1 MWMRLNFFGFWR
13 DLQMYIKIGKKFP
26 AFLAAAAMA
35 LCTAFPFSVGAENK
49 APAAGFNMEE
59 NADGS
64 ITVTGYGGG
73 KNAVIPA
80 EYGGKKVT
88 AVGSGAFAGT
98 DIISVTIPAS
108 VASIHKDAFKGCGSL
123 EKVIYQSCDREAYAA
138 LIKNR
143 KVIKDVKNVS
153 YDEHQWKGTVTKAPT
168 ETEDGTGT
176 VTCKV
181 CGESR
186 KVTIPAGTEVHTHT
200 FSNAWQIDKE
210 YHWHAATCGHD
221 AIKDKA
227 PHSWDSGT
235 VTTPATETEDGVI
248 TYACTVCGAQKAERI
263 PAGTKT
269 ADKKHVHSPS
279 DEWFSGKDGHW
290 HVCGECGERT
300 DFAAHTENDGVI
312 TVQPTENSNG
322 EITYRCRICGAV
334 TRTETVPML
343 GADSASETKDNG
355 SAEADS
361 ETDNPEDAQTVGVP
375 ADTTETAVPEKIS
388 VSAADGWQT
397 VTDAVSKIGDSG
409 TVEIDMKDAEVLPKE
424 VTESL
429 CGKNVNITAKMDNGI
444 VWTINGMDITKPRSA
459 DISAKKNTRSNIPEK
474 LIDEIRKDKVSITL
488 LSVGGRGDFGFD
500 AVMNVELG
508 MKYDG
513 LYANSFRYDSKTDE
527 LEFTDC
533 GIINGR
539 KADLNFTA
547 AADYVIVI
555 SKEPMGGFEDVA
567 AGGGIPLAGIRI
579 AADIKTTAYC
589 FVLAA
594 VIPALSAAAAVLFKR
609 RFQK

>member
-1 MWMRLNFFGFWR
+1 
-13 DLQMYIKIGKKFP
+13 MYIKIGKKFP
-26 AFLAAAAMA
+26 ALLAAAALA
-35 LCTAFPFSVGAENK
+35 LCTALPFSVGAENK

-59 NADGS
+59 NSDGG

-73 KNAVIPA
+73 KDAVIPA
-80 EYGGKKVT
+80 EYGGKNVT
-88 AVGSGAFAGT
+88 AIGRLAFAGT
-98 DIISVTIPAS
+98 DIVSVTIPAS
-108 VASIHKDAFKGCGSL
+108 VASIHKDAFKECGSL

-138 LIKNR
+138 LVKNR
-143 KVIKDVKNVS
+143 RVIKDVKDVS
-153 YDEHQWKGTVTKAPT
+153 YAEHQWKGTVTKAPT

-176 VTCKV
+176 VTCSV
-181 CGESR
+181 CGETR

-200 FSNAWQIDKE
+200 FSNAWQINKE

-227 PHSWDSGT
+227 SHSWDGGT

-263 PAGTKT
+263 PAGTEN
-269 ADKKHVHSPS
+269 ADEKHVHSPS

-290 HVCGECGERT
+290 HVCTECGERT

-312 TVQPTENSNG
+312 TVQPTEKSNG

-334 TRTETVPML
+334 TRTETVPAL
-343 GADSASETKDNG
+343 VTDNAPETKDTE
-355 SAEADS
+355 SAEADN
-361 ETDNPEDAQTVGVP
+361 ETDNSEALQTADVP
-375 ADTTETAVPEKIS
+375 ADTTVPAVPETIS
-388 VSAADGWQT
+388 VSSADGWQT
-397 VTDAVSKIGDSG
+397 VTDAVSKIGDGG
-409 TVEIDMKDAEVLPKE
+409 TVLIDMKDAEVLPKE
-424 VTESL
+424 VPESL
-429 CGKNVNITAKMDNGI
+429 CGKNINITAKMDNGI
-444 VWTINGMDITKPRSA
+444 VWSINGMDISKPRSV
-459 DISAKKNTRSNIPEK
+459 DISATKSMRSNIPEK
-474 LIDEIRKDKVSITL
+474 LIDEIRKDKAGITR

-500 AVMNVELG
+500 AVMTVELG
-508 MKYDG
+508 MRYDG

-533 GIINGR
+533 GVISGS

-547 AADYVIVI
+547 AADYAIVI
-555 SKEPMGGFEDVA
+555 SEEPMGGFEDVA
-567 AGGGIPLAGIRI
+567 AGGGIPLAGSRI
-579 AADIKTTAYC
+579 TADIKTTAYC